1 METKFTTT
9 FLTNRGRQFKMVVE
23 QLLFDFPEVGLAF
36 AYGSGVFTQNDN
48 ANTKDNMLD
57 VVFVVEDS
65 FKWHKSNLRL
75 NKSHYSIFA
84 RVFGLRMINCF
95 QNDFSANIYFN
106 TLVPWNGR
114 LVKYGVISKQYLI
127 EDLVDWT
134 SLYVS
139 GRLHKPVKFLSVC
152 PTDIQCAL
160 NKNLHHAIRTS
171 LLCLPDRFLDEELF
185 MQITNLSY
193 GGDFRMV
200 IGENKN
206 KVSNIVKPNIEHF
219 RKLYYPLLNEYDIN
233 ICNNFIHQNCDAEK
247 RFELLQSLPKNLK
260 GQIIKWQMPG
270 LRLHPLKSPSN
281 EMQDAILYSLAHNN
295 KKTSELAL
303 RGARSIVRYS
313 SISQSLKG
321 IITAG
326 MLKSVVYSSKK
337 VGKMFRGMLK

>member
-1 METKFTTT
+1 MAI
-9 FLTNRGRQFKMVVE
+9 E
-23 QLLFDFPEVGLAF
+23 QLLSDFPEVGLAF
-36 AYGSGVFTQNDN
+36 AYGSGVFTQNNN

-75 NKSHYSIFA
+75 NKSHYSIIA
-84 RVFGLRMINCF
+84 RVFGLRMVNYL
-95 QNDFSANIYFN
+95 QNDFGANMYFN

-114 LVKYGVISKQYLI
+114 LVKYGVISKQFLI
-127 EDLVDWT
+127 EDLVNWR
-134 SLYVS
+134 SLYAS
-139 GRLHKPVKFLSVC
+139 GRLHKPVKFLGVC
-152 PTDIQCAL
+152 PIDIQSAL
-160 NKNLHHAIRTS
+160 NENLHHAIRTS
-171 LLCLPDRFLDEELF
+171 LLSLPDRFLDEELF

-193 GGDFRMV
+193 GGDFRMI

-219 RKLYYPLLNEYDIN
+219 RELYYPLLKEYDSIN
-233 ICNNFIHQNCDAEK
+233 ISNNFIHQNCDDEK
-247 RFELLQSLPKNLK
+247 RFEHLRSLPENLK

-281 EMQDAILYSLAHNN
+281 EMQDAILYSLAHNRE
-295 KKTSELAL
+295 KTSELTL

-321 IITAG
+321 IISAG
-326 MLKSVVYSSKK
+326 MLKSVVYSRKK
-337 VGKMFRGMLK
+337 IGKMFRGMLK